1 MLANLR
7 YQGVKVRRHGSHALA
22 GEDKFTGTVAY
33 SVVGNLNRERVRLS
47 LGTEEK
53 AAAIR
58 RVSKLDRA
66 IAEGPTSPLWYELNE
81 SLPPKTFKFFAGRIG
96 VVSTSGNKATA
107 KSTWGDLC
115 GAFELEME
123 RMVANKARGAG
134 SEEGI
139 MSPNTRHRY
148 RQCIAHFTKFLADA
162 STALS
167 KIEPS
172 TIEKYKVERHKEIIK
187 LKQSRGGSSVALD
200 IAILHRMFN
209 FAVSKQMMV
218 KKPIDLRNES
228 KPGKNPKNGARPF
241 NAEELTCLRESAGE
255 DMFMV
260 LLLRWTGLRG
270 SDALGLRWEN
280 VHFNRGTNGEIEVM
294 TQKRSKLAIIPLST
308 QLREALEEVHQ
319 ARKPRKDDRVL
330 YNPETEK
337 PFTSRSRLYERAKA
351 LGVRAGVKRVTPHCF
366 RDTFACDMLARGEDI
381 YGVAKMLADTVDTV
395 EKHYAQFV
403 LAARDAAQHRMDN
416 GLGIEERGK
425 LAEQRGR
432 KVVNFR

>member
-1 MLANLR
+1 
-7 YQGVKVRRHGSHALA
+7 
-22 GEDKFTGTVAY
+22 
-33 SVVGNLNRERVRLS
+33 
-47 LGTEEK
+47 
-53 AAAIR
+53 
-58 RVSKLDRA
+58 
-66 IAEGPTSPLWYELNE
+66 
-81 SLPPKTFKFFAGRIG
+81 
-96 VVSTSGNKATA
+96 
-107 KSTWGDLC
+107 
-115 GAFELEME
+115 
-123 RMVANKARGAG
+123 
-134 SEEGI
+134 
-139 MSPNTRHRY
+139 
-148 RQCIAHFTKFLADA
+148 
-162 STALS
+162 
-167 KIEPS
+167 
-172 TIEKYKVERHKEIIK
+172 
-187 LKQSRGGSSVALD
+187 
-200 IAILHRMFN
+200 MFN

-241 NAEELTCLRESAGE
+241 NAEELTSLRESAGE

-351 LGVRAGVKRVTPHCF
+351 LGIRAGVERVTPHCF

-432 KVVNFR
+432 KVINFR